1 MFGAGKCFLKSVIT
15 GNDRR
20 CARDLLVA
28 LFDQPNENPGA
39 GAEARFDLRK
49 RMLPVGVPD
58 EEIGRALQKRQERDQ
73 KKEEPAP
80 ESAKTEFQG

>member
-1 MFGAGKCFLKSVIT
+1 VFGAGKCFLKSMIA
-15 GNDRR
+15 GNDGR

-49 RMLPVGVPD
+49 CMLSVGVPD
-58 EEIGRALQKRQERDQ
+58 KEIGRALQKRQERDQ
-73 KKEEPAP
+73 EKEQPIP
-80 ESAKTEFQG
+80 ESAETEFQG